1 MNPGVWWLIA
11 AGMLIV
17 AEILTTSL
25 VFAMLAGGAAGAA
38 VVGALG
44 GGVTLQALTF
54 AAVSGV
60 LVAFVRPIAMR
71 HMQTPAAI
79 RTGVAALPGS
89 NAIVLETVDS
99 RDGRVKIGGEVW
111 SARSYDGDSTFQA
124 GDSVQVISIEGVT
137 ALVG

>member
-11 AGMLIV
+11 AGLLIV
-17 AEILTTSL
+17 AEVLTTSL

-38 VVGALG
+38 VIGALG
-44 GGVTLQALTF
+44 GGPILQALTF
-54 AAVSGV
+54 AVVSGG

-79 RTGVAALPGS
+79 RTGVAALQGA
-89 NAIVLETVDS
+89 NALVLEAVDP

-111 SARSYDGDSTFQA
+111 SARSYDGDSTYEP
-124 GDSVQVISIEGVT
+124 GETVQVIAIEGVT

>member
-11 AGMLIV
+11 TGLLIV
-17 AEILTTSL
+17 AEVLTTSL

-44 GGVTLQALTF
+44 GGAILQLLTF
-54 AAVSGV
+54 ALVSGA

-89 NAIVLETVDS
+89 DAVVVETVDG
-99 RDGRVKIGGEVW
+99 RDGRVKIGGELW
-111 SARSYDGDSTFQA
+111 SARSYDGDSRFEA
-124 GDSVQVISIEGVT
+124 GVKVQVISIEGVT
-137 ALVG
+137 ALIG

>member
-11 AGMLIV
+11 SGLLIV
-17 AEILTTSL
+17 AEVMTASL

-44 GGVTLQALTF
+44 GGVIPQVLTF
-54 AAVSGV
+54 AVVSGA
-60 LVAFVRPIAMR
+60 LVWFVRPVAMR
-71 HMQTPAAI
+71 HLHPPTAI

-89 NAIVLETVDS
+89 NAVVLEAVDF
-99 RDGRVKIGGEVW
+99 RTGRVKIGGEVW
-111 SARSYDGDSTFQA
+111 SARAYDGDSTYA
-124 GDSVQVISIEGVT
+124 VGETVQVIAIEGVT

>member
-11 AGMLIV
+11 AGLLIV
-17 AEILTTSL
+17 AEVLTTSL

-44 GGVTLQALTF
+44 GGVILQALTF
-54 AAVSGV
+54 AVVSGA
-60 LVAFVRPIAMR
+60 LVAFIRPIALR
-71 HMQTPAAI
+71 HMQTPVAI

-89 NAIVLETVDS
+89 NAVVLEPVDS

-111 SARSYDGDSTFQA
+111 SARSYDGDSTFKT
-124 GDSVQVISIEGVT
+124 GDTVQVIAIEGVT

>member
-11 AGMLIV
+11 AGLLIV

-44 GGVTLQALTF
+44 GGIILQALTF
-54 AAVSGV
+54 AVVSGA
-60 LVAFVRPIAMR
+60 LVVFVRPIAMR
-71 HMQTPAAI
+71 HMQTPVAI

-89 NAIVLETVDS
+89 NALVLEPVDN

-111 SARSYDGDSTFQA
+111 SARAYDGDSTFQT
-124 GDSVQVISIEGVT
+124 GETVQVIAIEGVT